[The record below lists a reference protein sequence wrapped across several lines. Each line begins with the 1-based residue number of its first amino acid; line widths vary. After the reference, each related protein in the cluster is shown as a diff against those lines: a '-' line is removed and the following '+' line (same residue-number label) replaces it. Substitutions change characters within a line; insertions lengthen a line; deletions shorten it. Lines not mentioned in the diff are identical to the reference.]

1 MGFTFK
7 DTDGNIIPNEGI
19 TNIKSNEDEIT
30 RLKTE
35 NALLKETLQNIYD
48 KMNKQYAYRK

>member
-1 MGFTFK
+1 MGFKFI
-7 DTDGNIIPNEGI
+7 DTEGKEIPNEGI

-48 KMNKQYAYRK
+48 KMNK